1 MRELE
6 ENMNAFMKQK
16 LLSAKEDL
24 LQNNL
29 KAKRNMRLM
38 VEVHPLHK
46 VSLNSTEWKIRMEG
60 RLMSESEE
68 EILKNDTYQ
77 ESKRFLNYFEK
88 IRVEFKTGSEEIYPV
103 VEWVKAKSETG
114 SSFDC
119 FEIARV
125 VTKD

>member
-38 VEVHPLHK
+38 VEVYPLHK

-68 EILKNDTYQ
+68 DILKNETY
-77 ESKRFLNYFEK
+77 
-88 IRVEFKTGSEEIYPV
+88 
-103 VEWVKAKSETG
+103 
-114 SSFDC
+114 
-119 FEIARV
+119 
-125 VTKD
+125 